1 MRSGISTHWISDVKT
16 VELRVLVQTHDDRAE
31 AADRIESQVRRNLGR
46 DFDPAVLYVEQI
58 TTRH

>member
-1 MRSGISTHWISDVKT
+1 MTRT
-16 VELRVLVQTHDDRAE
+16 VELRLLIQTNDERDE